1 MITLIELGRK
11 VAEIEAKYTDKSDF
25 RVSISMGDDYI
36 PKYSIYHS
44 AKGKSVDTGYG
55 STSIKE
61 LLLKFELAM
70 HSNYRF
76 KDDKTVED
84 IILEP

>member
-36 PKYSIYHS
+36 PKYSI
-44 AKGKSVDTGYG
+44 
-55 STSIKE
+55 
-61 LLLKFELAM
+61 
-70 HSNYRF
+70 
-76 KDDKTVED
+76 
-84 IILEP
+84 